1 MRNLEH
7 KIFIAAIFRKFII
20 INFQKLLI
28 QIIRNTMA
36 DADKIYLYS
45 EETYGHVVMQQLI
58 MINGEQLRTNIT

>member
-1 MRNLEH
+1 
-7 KIFIAAIFRKFII
+7 
-20 INFQKLLI
+20 
-28 QIIRNTMA
+28 MA